1 MDDKYSTSS
10 APVALITG
18 GARRIGAE
26 IAQQL
31 HAKGYHLLIHYRDSA
46 TDANDLCAQLNQT
59 RAQSA
64 RAINANLALTEEV
77 AALAQAAESAWQ
89 RLDLLVNNASAF
101 YPTPLG
107 KITDEAWDDLMA
119 SNLKAPLFLSQ
130 ALAPALKKTGG
141 CIINLADIHALRPLK
156 DHSVYC
162 AAKAA
167 NLMLTR
173 SLALELAPEVRV
185 NAIAPGAI
193 LWPEQNP
200 AASESILPRIPL
212 GRCGSPADIAQ
223 ALIYLTEAHYVTGQV
238 IAVDGGRSLFQ

>member
-1 MDDKYSTSS
+1 MDDKHSTSS

-26 IAQQL
+26 IARQL

-46 TDANDLCAQLNQT
+46 TDANELCAQLNQT

-64 RAINANLALTEEV
+64 QAIKADLALTEEV
-77 AALAQAAESAWQ
+77 AALAQAAESVWQ

-130 ALAPALKKTGG
+130 ALAPALKKAGG

-200 AASESILPRIPL
+200 AASESIFSHIPL

-223 ALIYLTEAHYVTGQV
+223 ALLYLTEARYVTGQM